1 MEQKGPAES
10 IFSGLLL
17 NWQRFREKPVPLQ

>member
-1 MEQKGPAES
+1 VIKHELMK

-17 NWQRFREKPVPLQ
+17 YTIQHSVVN